1 MNWTTNWSTPADL
14 RAQVQKLWDK
24 GAILAELAA
33 LDGIGTQDEPL
44 FPRRL
49 LVKGPSSAEL
59 AERFDAVRG
68 WIAALRNGAHYR
80 VAMRDVRHRVL
91 GANQVP
97 DAVWV
102 DSVGDALALLGKGR
116 DAAVFTAL
124 LAATRQ
130 RQPAVLPWLAA
141 NSLRALQLAEHWPLL
156 LDVLGWLQTHPRP
169 AVYLRQIDLP
179 GVHSKFVEAHR
190 AVLAEWFDAAL
201 APGAVDWQASG
212 AAAFNRRY
220 GFRDKPARIRFRML
234 DPALALLPGGGE
246 QDITLDGASFARLDP
261 GATTV
266 FMTENEI
273 NFLAF
278 PALPGSMVL
287 FGAGYGFDVLAEAA
301 WLRRRALFYWGDID
315 THGFAILDQLRALFP
330 HAASLLMDRATLTRH
345 RDLWGREAQPLLR
358 DLPRLDGAERALYD
372 DLRDN
377 RIAPALRL
385 EQEKIGYGWLE
396 AALRGIVDGQH
407 RGIPETSTE

>member
-1 MNWTTNWSTPADL
+1 MIRSTTSGTNWSTAADL

-24 GAILAELAA
+24 GAILSALA
-33 LDGIGTQDEPL
+33 GIDSADEPL

-49 LVKGPSSAEL
+49 SLKGPSSTEL

-68 WIAALRNGAHYR
+68 WIAALRQGTHYR
-80 VAMRDVRHRVL
+80 VTMRAVRHRIL

-102 DSVGDALALLGKGR
+102 DSVDDALAMLGKKR
-116 DAAVFTAL
+116 DADRFTAL
-124 LAATRQ
+124 LASTRQ

-141 NSLRALQLAEHWPLL
+141 NGLQALQLAEHWPLL
-156 LDVLGWLQTHPRP
+156 LDVLGWMQIHPRP

-179 GVHSKFVEAHR
+179 GVHSKFVEAQR
-190 AVLAEWFDAAL
+190 AVLAQLFDAAL
-201 APGAVDWQASG
+201 APGAIDWQASG

-261 GATTV
+261 GATRV

-273 NFLAF
+273 NYLAF

-287 FGAGYGFDVLAEAA
+287 FGAGYGFDALAEAA

-330 HAASLLMDRATLTRH
+330 HAASLLMDRATLMAH
-345 RDLWGREAQPLLR
+345 RNLWGREAQPLLR

-377 RIAPALRL
+377 AIAPALRL
-385 EQEKIGYGWLE
+385 EQEKIGYGRVE
-396 AALRGIVDGQH
+396 AALRGAVDGQ
-407 RGIPETSTE
+407 P